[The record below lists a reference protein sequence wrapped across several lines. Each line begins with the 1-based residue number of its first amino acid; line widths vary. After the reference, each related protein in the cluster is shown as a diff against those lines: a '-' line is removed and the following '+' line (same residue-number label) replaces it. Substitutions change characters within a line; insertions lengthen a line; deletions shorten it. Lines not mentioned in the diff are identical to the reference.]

1 MKATEVMEVLRAYV
15 AGRNSKKIAVEEL
28 RMGSG
33 YGAAQMRRIDL
44 WVIDPGPATGC
55 RSASYEVKVSRSD
68 FLGEVRQP
76 NKQRSARLFADEF
89 WYVTPEGLITPDEV
103 PDWAGLM
110 EIVEQPEGKRHGRKV
125 GDKWYKLVTVCPA
138 PVLSKHAP
146 SWPLVVSL
154 LRRVPL
160 VRELW
165 RHKKGGLYEMVGE
178 GRHSETQERLTA
190 YLGED
195 GELWFRPVEMFHD
208 GRFTQEAEP
217 GEAAERDDARELTWV
232 EACAEAGVDERD
244 LPDDQRELLEHVF
257 GCGAM
262 WGMK

>member
-1 MKATEVMEVLRAYV
+1 MKASEVMEVLRAHV
-15 AGRNSKKIAVEEL
+15 GSNKIAVEEL

-33 YGAAQMRRIDL
+33 YGSAQQRRIDL

-68 FLGEVRQP
+68 FLGELRQV

-89 WYVTPEGLITPDEV
+89 WYVTPEGLVEPDEV

-110 EIVEQPEGKRHGRKV
+110 EVRPQVEGKRWGTRKV
-125 GDKWYKLVTVCPA
+125 GDQWYVMKVVCPA

-154 LRRVPL
+154 LRRVPV

-165 RHKKGGLYEMVGE
+165 RHRKGGLYEMVGPAL
-178 GRHSETQERLTA
+178 HSETQEELTV
-190 YLGED
+190 YRGED
-195 GELWFRPVEMFHD
+195 GQLWARPREMFDD
-208 GRFTQEAEP
+208 GRFV
-217 GEAAERDDARELTWV
+217 REEET
-232 EACAEAGVDERD
+232 
-244 LPDDQRELLEHVF
+244 
-257 GCGAM
+257 
-262 WGMK
+262 